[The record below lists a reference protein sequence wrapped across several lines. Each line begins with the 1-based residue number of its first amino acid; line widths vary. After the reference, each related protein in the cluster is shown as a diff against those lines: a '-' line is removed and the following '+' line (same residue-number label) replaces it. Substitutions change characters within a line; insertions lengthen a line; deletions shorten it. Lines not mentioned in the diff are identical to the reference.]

1 MKAIGH
7 ERTNFPVLAHT
18 LPPSTSVLAHHHGR
32 GLGSLTCAG
41 CRYTDSSACMMR
53 RGSPLWNNSSL
64 NVHALDGCAGITQVR
79 VATARRP
86 SFQHLMV

>member
-1 MKAIGH
+1 MGQSIAPITIELGVMSIILGLV
-7 ERTNFPVLAHT
+7 TALPV
-18 LPPSTSVLAHHHGR
+18 GI
-32 GLGSLTCAG
+32 
-41 CRYTDSSACMMR
+41 Y
-53 RGSPLWNNSSL
+53 SSL